1 MNPSLKDCFEL
12 FEIKYEEKIDISILK
27 KKYHKLCLKY
37 HPDKNNNINDQFLYV
52 KSCYEKLLEHV
63 KNKVSN
69 ESNKDEYTIYNYF
82 LSFINL
88 SNLKKMMDWVQK
100 YNESFYEKSII
111 RLHISVDQLFSKE
124 LYLYNSIYIPLW
136 HQSIFLSDIKSY
148 LAMEID
154 EKDILFYIELKQE
167 ELNIKLL
174 ENNDILIYCDKVW
187 LNKEI
192 CFISISKK
200 IQYEFKVTEVI
211 KQHKYHIIANKGIPR
226 PNKEQIYDITEL
238 SSIIFCFV

>member
-52 KSCYEKLLEHV
+52 KACYEKLLEHIK
-63 KNKVSN
+63 KNQCN
-69 ESNKDEYTIYNYF
+69 ETTDDEYTIYNYF

-88 SNLKKMMDWVQK
+88 SNLKKMMNWVKK
-100 YNESFYEKSII
+100 YNENFYEKSII

-124 LYLYNSIYIPLW
+124 LYLYENIYIPLW
-136 HQSIFLSDIKSY
+136 YQSIFLSDIKSY
-148 LAMEID
+148 LNMEID

-174 ENNDILIYCDKVW
+174 ENNDILVYCDKVW